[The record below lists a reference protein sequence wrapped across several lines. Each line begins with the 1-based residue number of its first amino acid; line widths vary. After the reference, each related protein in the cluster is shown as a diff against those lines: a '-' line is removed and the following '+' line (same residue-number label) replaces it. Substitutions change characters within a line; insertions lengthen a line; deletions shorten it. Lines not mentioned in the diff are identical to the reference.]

1 MRQFFAITLLLSLT
15 IASNA
20 NALTLKDLVTPKAQK
35 IALPC
40 IAGIAA
46 ANLLGQEMGVGLAIC
61 AASATYVIVDD
72 YHNPNQELMKFQ
84 MDEFIKNANKKLDT
98 SLKENKEE
106 YAIYQ
111 EAIRKIILEQLSEI
125 HGTSGKEI
133 EKYMTSPS
141 FEAFLKEKTQAI
153 MQASDDIVSDRLY
166 KAKEEIR
173 KQITEEVLKD
183 VIDAQVAQ

>member
-1 MRQFFAITLLLSLT
+1 MKAIIFSAILIPLLISNVYSMTLG
-15 IASNA
+15 
-20 NALTLKDLVTPKAQK
+20 DLVSPKSQK

-40 IAGIAA
+40 IAGIAVTQI
-46 ANLLGQEMGVGLAIC
+46 LGQDMGVGLAIC
-61 AASATYVIVDD
+61 AASVTYVLVND
-72 YHNPNQELMKFQ
+72 YHNPNQDRIQNDVDDFLK
-84 MDEFIKNANKKLDT
+84 DAKKSLSS

-111 EAIRKIILEQLSEI
+111 EAVRKIILEQLSEVQ
-125 HGTSGKEI
+125 GTSGKQI
-133 EKYMTSPS
+133 ENYMKSPS

-153 MQASDDIVSDRLY
+153 ISSSDDVVSDRLY

-183 VIDAQVAQ
+183 VIESQVAQ